1 MYGDGVRLMEIYSCI
16 KGLSVKVTRAPVSRK
31 NTALAHSARHDVVA
45 SKVNAQRRCAL
56 TGEIPVQRAFP
67 CQKFY
72 VPSALWPGCFQHHVG
87 GMPLEELKQT
97 CQVIFSPPHG
107 SK

>member
-45 SKVNAQRRCAL
+45 SLDNAQRRCAL
-56 TGEIPVQRAFP
+56 SGENPVQRAFP

-72 VPSALWPGCFQHHVG
+72 VLPLFGQVASSTMSAACRW
-87 GMPLEELKQT
+87 K
-97 CQVIFSPPHG
+97 S
-107 SK
+107 